1 MSVEP
6 VNVVVFAEDHADWW
20 RDVLRSLLTGML
32 CGLKARPVDVAQA
45 LVFVP
50 DEDIPDSVHQLS
62 VGRAWKNPRD
72 QSLTFTRWVKRFLE
86 RGWVVVVHFD
96 GDCLWSERRQ
106 HDKAINMA
114 QFQREVL
121 DRLEKNPPDAPD
133 WRERLLLFVPHDELE
148 AWLFQNTEAVRA
160 VLRAAGRLN
169 SGADALL
176 SDWAKDR
183 AALDRTKSPKDQLKS
198 PNGQI
203 LVETLCLVPL
213 AEMDFPTAEV
223 RALGSSYAQAMAGV
237 RRCRALRLA
246 VQRATKAKR
255 RAEDAQ
261 TWRSVRRDTPSE
273 RP

>member
-50 DEDIPDSVHQLS
+50 DEDIADSVHKLS

-72 QSLTFTRWVKRFLE
+72 QSLTFTRWVKRYLE
-86 RGWVVVVHFD
+86 RRWVVVVHFD

-106 HDKAINMA
+106 RDKAINMA

-121 DRLEKNPPDAPD
+121 DRLEKNPPDTPD

-148 AWLFQNTEAVRA
+148 AWLFQNTDAARA

-176 SDWAKDR
+176 REWAKDR
-183 AALDRTKSPKDQLKS
+183 AALDCIKSPKDQL
-198 PNGQI
+198 P
-203 LVETLCLVPL
+203 VEKLDLSLL
-213 AEMDFPTAEV
+213 AERGFPTAEV